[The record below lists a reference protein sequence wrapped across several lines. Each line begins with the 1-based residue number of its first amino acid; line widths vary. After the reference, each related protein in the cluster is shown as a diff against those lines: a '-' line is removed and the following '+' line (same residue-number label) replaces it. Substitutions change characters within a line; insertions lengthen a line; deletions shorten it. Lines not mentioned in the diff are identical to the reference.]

1 MKRIARI
8 GKVSDD
14 AGMTPRLDLIFGIGL
29 CAGAVAAMALPQA
42 LPGWLCW
49 GAVALGIVLLLWRP
63 RWRLPA
69 GVGIGLGWAVLVA
82 VGVMDARLPPE
93 LEGEDLVIE
102 GRVRDLPEAAPGQL
116 RFQFVVTRGEGA
128 AQVLEGARLR
138 LGWYRS
144 EIVPAPGSHWRL
156 AVRLKRPRGSL
167 NPGGFDYERYALDYR
182 IAAIGYVR
190 DGDDNREL
198 SPGGGIDLLRLR
210 ISDAIAQAVDAPRAR
225 FVQALAV
232 GDVRGLDG
240 DDWHVLRATGIA
252 HLIAI
257 SGLHVG
263 MVAGFGALLIRLAY
277 RLFPSLGLRLPLP
290 QAAAFAALLA
300 ATGYTA
306 LAGFALPTVRTL
318 LMIGAALLAVLWRRR
333 FDPVQA
339 FALALIVVLLVDPLA
354 VLNAGFWLSF
364 LGVAWLLW
372 CLPRALVEVRWW
384 RSLVS
389 AQGVMTLGLL
399 PLTVWFFG
407 QASVA
412 GPLCNLLAVPG
423 VSLGVVP
430 VALAGT
436 LLELVHAGAGAWLFQ
451 LSAWLMQALWAL
463 LDPVAGLHGSLVYLP
478 EPGPLAF
485 ALALAGAFW
494 LLLPR
499 GMPGKPLALL
509 LFAPLLFPALP
520 RPAPG
525 QVMVSVLDVG
535 QGLSVLL
542 RTADHTVLYD
552 AGPAFPGGLDMG
564 EAAVVPA
571 LRALGVT
578 RLNLLIVSHD
588 DNDHSGGVDAVK
600 RAYAPEQVVVMRGQP
615 QQGERSCEAGMAWEL
630 DGLQLRILH
639 PPEHFPYLGNDSSCV
654 LRLEADGRG
663 LLLLPGDIGQLIE
676 QRLMREQPSALPA
689 QVLVMPHH
697 GSRTSSSE
705 AFIDAVAPQR
715 ALIGVGHR
723 NRFGLP
729 REDVLARYI
738 ERGIALDD
746 TARHGAIHLLL
757 DADADADVP
766 AVPRYERLAR
776 PRLWRELSPSTTPA
790 GRNK

>member
-1 MKRIARI
+1 
-8 GKVSDD
+8 
-14 AGMTPRLDLIFGIGL
+14 MTPRLDLIFGIGL

-190 DGDDNREL
+190 DDDVNREL
-198 SPGGGIDLLRLR
+198 APGGGIDLLRLR
-210 ISDAIAQAVDAPRAR
+210 ISDAIAQAVQAPRAR

-240 DDWHVLRATGIA
+240 EDWHVLRATGIA

-263 MVAGFGALLIRLAY
+263 MVAGFGALLMRLAY
-277 RLFPSLGLRLPLP
+277 RVVPSLGLRLPLP

-318 LMIGAALLAVLWRRR
+318 LMIGAALLAVLAAAR

-339 FALALIVVLLVDPLA
+339 ALAIVVRFQNDPLA

-372 CLPRALVEVRWW
+372 CLPALVESGGGAV
-384 RSLVS
+384 
-389 AQGVMTLGLL
+389 GVGAGRDDAGAV

-407 QASVA
+407 QRRWRAALQSA
-412 GPLCNLLAVPG
+412 GGAGGEPGGGAGGAGRDTAGTGACGCRCLAVPAVG
-423 VSLGVVP
+423 LADAGVVSC
-430 VALAGT
+430 
-436 LLELVHAGAGAWLFQ
+436 WI
-451 LSAWLMQALWAL
+451 
-463 LDPVAGLHGSLVYLP
+463 PVAGLHGSLVYLP

-485 ALALAGAFW
+485 ALAGRCVLAATATRHAGQA
-494 LLLPR
+494 
-499 GMPGKPLALL
+499 LALL
-509 LFAPLLFPALP
+509 RCAL
-520 RPAPG
+520 AVPG
-525 QVMVSVLDVG
+525 AARQRRGRSACWMSE

-542 RTADHTVLYD
+542 
-552 AGPAFPGGLDMG
+552 
-564 EAAVVPA
+564 
-571 LRALGVT
+571 LRPPIT
-578 RLNLLIVSHD
+578 R
-588 DNDHSGGVDAVK
+588 
-600 RAYAPEQVVVMRGQP
+600 
-615 QQGERSCEAGMAWEL
+615 C
-630 DGLQLRILH
+630 
-639 PPEHFPYLGNDSSCV
+639 C
-654 LRLEADGRG
+654 
-663 LLLLPGDIGQLIE
+663 
-676 QRLMREQPSALPA
+676 
-689 QVLVMPHH
+689 
-697 GSRTSSSE
+697 
-705 AFIDAVAPQR
+705 
-715 ALIGVGHR
+715 
-723 NRFGLP
+723 
-729 REDVLARYI
+729 
-738 ERGIALDD
+738 
-746 TARHGAIHLLL
+746 
-757 DADADADVP
+757 
-766 AVPRYERLAR
+766 
-776 PRLWRELSPSTTPA
+776 TTPA
-790 GRNK
+790 RPFPASWTSTKQRWCRPCARWA